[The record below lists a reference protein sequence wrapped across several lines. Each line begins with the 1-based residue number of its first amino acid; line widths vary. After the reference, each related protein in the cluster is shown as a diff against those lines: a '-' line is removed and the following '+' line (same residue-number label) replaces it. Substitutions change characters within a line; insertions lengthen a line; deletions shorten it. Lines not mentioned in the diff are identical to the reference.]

1 MFFIISITLVSAV
14 FFIVVMIQLFKY
26 ADDFPTELFK
36 LMLAASILCL
46 CVITTWPVAIYE
58 LKALK
63 KELKE
68 LKEQRKIETVY
79 EPVNEILY
87 RKCEQK

>member
-1 MFFIISITLVSAV
+1 MFFIISITLVSTV

-36 LMLAASILCL
+36 LMLVASILCL
-46 CVITTWPVAIYE
+46 AVITTWPVAIYE
-58 LKALK
+58 LKTLK
-63 KELKE
+63 QELKE
-68 LKEQRKIETVY
+68 LKEKNKIDSVY
-79 EPVNEILY
+79 EPVTEIFY